1 MKGQILD
8 VSSSLDDLEERSSG
22 LELLDA
28 FREVFFEAEYFL
40 EKVHEYDYNSK

>member
-1 MKGQILD
+1 MQCEILD
-8 VSSSLDDLEERSSG
+8 VSSSLNDLEERSSC

-28 FREVFFEAEYFL
+28 LGQVFFEAEYFL